1 MKIGVIFPQIEIG
14 HDPMV
19 IRAYAQAAKD
29 LGYSHILAYDHVL
42 GADPA
47 RRPNWTGYT
56 HTEQFHE
63 PFVLFGFI
71 AAAAPGI
78 ELITGVIILPQR
90 QTALVAKQAA
100 EVDVLTGGNFRL
112 GIGVG
117 WNAVEYEA
125 LNENFRNRGRR
136 SEEQIELLRALWS
149 DPVVSFSGTYHRVAE
164 AGLNPMPIQQPI
176 PIWLGGDSD
185 VAMERAGRLA
195 DGWLPHGRPD
205 DLFASRIARLQEIAA
220 ASGRPA
226 NAVGIEGRLSI
237 NEVPES
243 QWGDELQRWRA
254 INITHLGLNT
264 MGAGLNSP
272 DRHIEALQR
281 FAAIAFGS

>member
-1 MKIGVIFPQIEIG
+1 MKIGVIFPQLEIG
-14 HDPMV
+14 HDPTV
-19 IRAYAQAAKD
+19 LRTYAETARD

-47 RRPNWTGYT
+47 NRPDWTGYT
-56 HTEQFHE
+56 YTEQFHE
-63 PFVLFGFI
+63 PFVLFGFM

-100 EVDVLTGGNFRL
+100 EVDVLTGGRFRL

-136 SEEQIELLRALWS
+136 SEEQIELLRALWT
-149 DPVVSFSGTYHRVAE
+149 DPVVSFSGKYHRVAE

-176 PIWLGGDSD
+176 PVWLGGDSD

-205 DLFASRIARLQEIAA
+205 DELASRIERVQNVALAA
-220 ASGRPA
+220 GRPA
-226 NAVGIEGRLSI
+226 DAVGIEGRLSI

-243 QWGDELQRWRA
+243 KWGDELARWRSM
-254 INITHLGLNT
+254 NVTHLGLNT
-264 MGAGLNSP
+264 MGAGLDSP
-272 DRHIEALQR
+272 DRHIDTLRR
-281 FAAIAFGS
+281 FANVAFGS